1 MSQRYSASLDRIGPL
16 QRIAAYLVLLL
27 LSLVTI
33 LPFVFMLLVSLDGK
47 GEWGWA
53 PTAPPRLIPDPPT
66 LRFYTYVL
74 SAFNFVRYFLN
85 SVIMTLGITLGNLVF
100 GTLAGYAFARIKF
113 RGRELIFA
121 ALLGTLMVPG
131 ESLVIPQYLIVQ
143 RLGWLNT
150 YAGLIVPSMVSVFG
164 IFLMRE
170 FIRTIPASLEEAAMI
185 DGCSRLGVFF
195 RIILPLMKPALVTL
209 AIITF
214 VQTWNT
220 FLWPLIV
227 AQRESMF
234 TLQIGLASF
243 REQRAAEW
251 SALMAGTAI
260 AMLPTTILFLSLQ
273 RYYIQ
278 GLVMGAT
285 KG

>member
-1 MSQRYSASLDRIGPL
+1 MSRWFSHKLDRPGIV
-16 QRIAAYLVLLL
+16 QKIAAYAVLLL
-27 LSLVTI
+27 FSTITI
-33 LPFVFMLLVSLDGK
+33 LPFIFMILVSLDGK

-66 LRFYTYVL
+66 LRFYSYVL
-74 SAFNFVRYFLN
+74 SAFNFVRYFIN
-85 SVIMTLGITLGNLVF
+85 SAVMTIGITLGNLVF

-113 RGRELIFA
+113 RGRDLIFA
-121 ALLGTLMVPG
+121 ALLGTMMIPG

-150 YAGLIVPSMVSVFG
+150 YQGLIVPSMVSVFG

-170 FIRTIPASLEEAAMI
+170 FIRTLPASLEEAAMI
-185 DGCSRLGVFF
+185 DGCSRLGVFV
-195 RIILPLMKPALVTL
+195 RIVVPLMKPALVTL

-214 VQTWNT
+214 VQSWNT

>member
-1 MSQRYSASLDRIGPL
+1 MSRHSPKFESREIL
-16 QRIAAYLVLLL
+16 QRTAAYFVLML
-27 LSLVTI
+27 LSTITI

-66 LRFYTYVL
+66 LRFYAYVL
-74 SAFNFVRYFLN
+74 SAFNFVRYFIN
-85 SVIMTLGITLGNLVF
+85 SAIMTAGITLGNLVF
-100 GTLAGYAFARIKF
+100 GTLAGYAFARINFK
-113 RGRELIFA
+113 GRDLIFA
-121 ALLGTLMVPG
+121 ALLGTMMIPS

-185 DGCSRLGVFF
+185 DGCNRLGVFM
-195 RIILPLMKPALVTL
+195 RIVVPLMKPALVTL

-214 VQTWNT
+214 VQSWNT

-260 AMLPTTILFLSLQ
+260 AMLPTTVLFLSLQ

-278 GLVMGAT
+278 GLIMGAT